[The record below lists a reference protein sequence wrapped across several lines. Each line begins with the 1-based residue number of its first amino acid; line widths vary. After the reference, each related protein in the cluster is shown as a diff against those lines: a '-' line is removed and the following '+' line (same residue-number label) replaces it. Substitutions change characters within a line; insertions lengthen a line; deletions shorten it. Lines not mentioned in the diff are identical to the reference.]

1 MADTSSETAIAS
13 PRPAVGEMPS
23 GRPAERPRAWPLTLL
38 RTTSLLFVLDTLLQA
53 ALAGLFITGDV
64 GFLDLHAANA
74 QVLAALVLVEAAAA
88 LLVWRSMRGPAW
100 PFALTVGLLVLVGAQ
115 MGLGAARMLGG
126 HIPLA
131 LGVFGVGVVLAYWA
145 CTYKHGEGDHG

>member
-1 MADTSSETAIAS
+1 MADTSGI
-13 PRPAVGEMPS
+13 PAQRS
-23 GRPAERPRAWPLTLL
+23 RTWPLALL
-38 RTTSLLFVLDTLLQA
+38 RTTSLLFVFDTLVQA

-74 QVLAALVLVEAAAA
+74 QLLATLALVEAVAA

-100 PFALTVGLLVLVGAQ
+100 PFGVAVGLVVLVGAQ

-126 HIPLA
+126 HVPLA
-131 LGVFGVGVVLAYWA
+131 LGVFGVGVALSCWA
-145 CTYKHGEGDHG
+145 CTYKGQERECG